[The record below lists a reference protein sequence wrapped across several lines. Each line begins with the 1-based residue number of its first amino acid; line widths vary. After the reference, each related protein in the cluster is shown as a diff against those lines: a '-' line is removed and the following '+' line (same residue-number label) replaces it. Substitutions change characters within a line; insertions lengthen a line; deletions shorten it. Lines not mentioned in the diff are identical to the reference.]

1 MMADKTITALTATTS
16 AVAADE
22 IPMWVAGSA
31 VTRKITR
38 ANFLTGYGALATA
51 STWTAAQTMQ
61 AGVGIGVAS
70 SLLYRPTTGVVRQK
84 LESNTISN
92 LGALTVSNDSN
103 GRGLVYVYNASA
115 GGGALFLVNGGAGT
129 LVAGAG
135 AAFTG
140 TAGNSG
146 TVNVYATGGNILVE
160 NRTGGTITAACW
172 VVL

>member
-1 MMADKTITALTATTS
+1 MADTTINGLTATTS

-61 AGVGIGVAS
+61 AGVSIGVAS
-70 SLLYRPTTGVVRQK
+70 SLLYRPTTGVVRQT
-84 LESNTISN
+84 LETNTITN
-92 LGALTVSNDSN
+92 LGALTVSTGVS
-103 GRGLVYVYNASA
+103 GRGMVYVYNATA
-115 GGGALFLVNGGAGT
+115 GGGALFLVNGAAGT
-129 LVAGAG
+129 LVAGSA

-146 TVNVYATGGNILVE
+146 TVNVYATGGNILIE
-160 NRTGGTITAACW
+160 NRTGGTITVACW
-172 VVL
+172 VLL